1 MSLIFLC
8 CFCHS
13 VKMLR
18 WLKFSISNL
27 DFPLAIPDI
36 HIIFLLNFYF
46 NNFPF
51 GVDLCIFVSN
61 ASKTVGCLSP
71 TFVAFVRGGGR
82 VSGGIPSPPGYP
94 IP

>member
-1 MSLIFLC
+1 MLFLSFDENAQMVEIFDI
-8 CFCHS
+8 
-13 VKMLR
+13 
-18 WLKFSISNL
+18 KFRLPIG
-27 DFPLAIPDI
+27 IPDI